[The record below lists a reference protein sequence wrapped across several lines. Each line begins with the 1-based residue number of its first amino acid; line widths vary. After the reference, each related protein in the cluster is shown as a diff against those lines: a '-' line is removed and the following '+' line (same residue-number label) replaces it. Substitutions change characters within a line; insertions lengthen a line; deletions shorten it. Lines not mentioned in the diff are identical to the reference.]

1 LILHHERVAAGAPTR
16 WILFLPGIYG
26 SGRNWASVAR
36 RLVRARPEWA
46 ASLVDLRQHGASQGF
61 PPPHTIEAA
70 AADVAELVTHERS
83 EAQAVLG
90 HSFGGKVALIY
101 ARSAGAGLEQLWVVD
116 SSPEARPPGGS
127 AWDMLRAVRAVPTT
141 FTDRSDGVR
150 ALEGA
155 GVATPVAQWMALN
168 LESSPAGGWRWRI
181 DLDDMEAML
190 RSFFETDAWDVIEQP
205 PPGLVI
211 HVLKA
216 EESSV
221 LSESACDRIE
231 AAGKHTGR
239 VFLHRVAG
247 GHWVNADNPDALQ
260 ELLVANL

>member
-1 LILHHERVAAGAPTR
+1 LILHHERVAAGNPTR

-26 SGRNWASVAR
+26 AGRNWASVAR
-36 RLVRARPEWA
+36 RLVRAQPEWG
-46 ASLVDLRQHGASQGF
+46 ASLIDLRQHGASQGF

-70 AADVAELVTHERS
+70 AADVGALVTHEQL

-101 ARSAGAGLEQLWVVD
+101 ARRAGPPLQQLWVVD
-116 SSPEARPPGGS
+116 SSPDARPPGGS
-127 AWDMLRAVRAVPTT
+127 AWDMLRAVRAVPAT
-141 FTDRSDGVR
+141 FTERSEGVR
-150 ALEGA
+150 ALVGA
-155 GVATPVAQWMALN
+155 GVETPVAQWMATN

-181 DLDDMEAML
+181 DLDDMEALL
-190 RSFFETDAWDVIEQP
+190 RSFFDTDAWDVVEQP
-205 PPGLVI
+205 PAALEI
-211 HVLKA
+211 HVVKA

-221 LSESACDRIE
+221 LSEAACERIE
-231 AAGKHTGR
+231 AAGKDTGR

-260 ELLVANL
+260 ELLVENL